1 MYSVVLKSLFNICLA
16 LLLMVLSITPVF
28 AQTQLVVGY
37 EENPPIAFTGKTGA
51 PTGISVDLLTHIAAR
66 EQWQLIW
73 KSCKWEKCLEG
84 LTDGTIDLLV
94 GIGHTKEREALY
106 SFTAEPVM
114 VNWGQ
119 LYAAKN
125 QSVSTMLDLEGK
137 RIALVPTDSHGK
149 AFAEMLTRFGIKSQ
163 VVEAASY
170 SKALQ
175 AVIQGQADAGIIS
188 RIYPLNATEAD
199 KVVQTPII
207 FNPVQNKYATSKDRY
222 RDVLQAIDANILSLK
237 ADKGLFY
244 YRNMKNWIEVPA
256 DHSIPTWIWW
266 CIGLGTI
273 IFGSATYWWHNR
285 REVKLKQQ
293 LQLNHALE
301 DEIALRT
308 QLEQQ
313 VLQRTRDLEDSNYEL
328 NHINSE
334 LVHKRLELE
343 KNQIHLQKLSRAVE
357 NSPATIVIT
366 SREGLIE
373 YVNPKFT
380 EITGYLP
387 EEAIGQNPRILKAP
401 DKPPELYRELWDT
414 ILAGNEWH
422 GDFCNK
428 KKNGVLYWERASIS
442 PIRDEQGTIT
452 HFVAI
457 KEDIT
462 EQKRIA
468 AELLAA
474 QEQALA
480 ASRAKSQFLANMSH
494 EIRTPLNAIIGFSS
508 LCLNTGLMPD
518 QKNYIGKVH
527 TAGELLLR
535 IINDILD
542 FSKIEAGQLHMEQIP
557 FRLGVMLDN
566 AAGMVQQKAQDKGL
580 VLLVTCAP
588 EISSGLI
595 GDPHRL
601 SQVLVNLLNNAVKFT
616 QNGSVT
622 LDITLLEQKDDQTH
636 LKFSVRD
643 TGIGITPEQQ
653 CRLFQPFSQADGS
666 TTRRFGGTGLG
677 LSISK
682 QLVELMGG
690 EIWCESAAE
699 QGSVFSFTAW
709 FGIWQGNGQA
719 DENQETVQPETT
731 FFDFSDLK
739 ILLAE
744 DNDFNRQLAIAFLK
758 ETNATVETA
767 VNGKEAVEKIISG
780 ATRYDLVLMDIQMPV
795 MDGYE
800 ASRCIRSDSRFAHLP
815 IIAMTAHA
823 MQEEGQKILEAGMDA
838 HLTKPVNARTMLQT
852 IQLFA
857 GRPGGFGQQQQR
869 ITDDTDTTFEL
880 PDIAGIDAAEALI
893 NLDGDKKLF
902 LWVLET
908 FAEKQAVAA
917 RLIEAALDSGDTE
930 LAIRTVHTIKGN
942 AGIIGAKK
950 LGELADTLEKA
961 IAQDDPPEHIMPALD
976 DFSVELTRLIDE
988 LTSRLKP
995 VLKDDEPLPP
1005 MLDTERASLVL
1016 SELCGYIKTRNCKAE
1031 HYLDDYQQELTG
1043 LPVKEI
1049 NRLKQN
1055 LADFDFTAAERTLL
1069 GLALQNGLTL

>member
-1 MYSVVLKSLFNICLA
+1 MFSVLVKSLFNFCLS
-16 LLLMVLSITPVF
+16 LLMVLSITPVF

-37 EENPPIAFTGKTGA
+37 EENPPIAFTGKSGT

-106 SFTAEPVM
+106 SFSAEPVM

-222 RDVLQAIDANILSLK
+222 GDVLQAIDANILALK
-237 ADKGLFY
+237 ADKGSFY
-244 YRNMKNWIEVPA
+244 YRNIKNWIEVPE
-256 DHSIPTWIWW
+256 DHSIPAWFWW
-266 CIGLGTI
+266 CIGIGMI
-273 IFGSATYWWHNR
+273 VSGSAMYWWRNR
-285 REVKLKQQ
+285 SELKLKQQ
-293 LQLNHALE
+293 LQANRVLE
-301 DEIALRT
+301 DEIMLRT

-343 KNQIHLQKLSRAVE
+343 KNQAHLQKLSRAVE

-380 EITGYLP
+380 ETTGYLP
-387 EEAIGQNPRILKAP
+387 EEAIGQNPRILKSP
-401 DKPPELYRELWDT
+401 DKPPELYKDLWDT

-428 KKNGVLYWERASIS
+428 KKNGMLYWERASIS
-442 PIRDEQGTIT
+442 PIRDEQGDIS

-508 LCLNTGLMPD
+508 LCLNTGLLPD
-518 QKNYIGKVH
+518 QKDYIGKVH

-542 FSKIEAGQLHMEQIP
+542 FSKIEAGQLLIEQIP
-557 FRLGVMLDN
+557 FRLGVILDN
-566 AAGMVQQKAQDKGL
+566 AAAMVQQKAQDKGL
-580 VLLVTCAP
+580 VLRVTCAP
-588 EISSGLI
+588 EISSCLI

-622 LDITLLEQKDDQTH
+622 LDIALLEQKDDQTH
-636 LKFSVRD
+636 LKFSVHD
-643 TGIGITPEQQ
+643 TGIGITAEQQ
-653 CRLFQPFSQADGS
+653 RRLFQPFSQADGS

-758 ETNATVETA
+758 ETSATVETA

-852 IQLFA
+852 IQLLA
-857 GRPGGFGQQQQR
+857 GRPGGFGQKLKSS
-869 ITDDTDTTFEL
+869 TDAPEDLPAL
-880 PDIAGIDAAEALI
+880 PDSAEINTAEALNRLGGDR
-893 NLDGDKKLF
+893 NLY
-902 LWVLET
+902 VLILEM
-908 FAEKQAVAA
+908 FAATQAEAA
-917 RLIEAALDSGDTE
+917 RLIKAALDSGDTAC
-930 LAIRTVHTIKGN
+930 AIRTAHTIKGN
-942 AGIIGAKK
+942 AGNIGAQK
-950 LGELADTLEKA
+950 LEKLA
-961 IAQDDPPEHIMPALD
+961 ELLGKDLVQDDPPEAVMQALD
-976 DFSVELTRLIDE
+976 AFSAELTRVTDE
-988 LTSRLKP
+988 LANRLIP
-995 VLKDDEPLPP
+995 ALKGTEPLPP
-1005 MLDTERASLVL
+1005 VLDTERASLVL
-1016 SELCGYIKTRNCKAE
+1016 SELYGYIKARNCKAE
-1031 HYLDDYQQELTG
+1031 KYLDDYQQELAG
-1043 LPVKEI
+1043 LPVNDI
-1049 NRLKQN
+1049 NQLKQK
-1055 LADFDFTAAERTLL
+1055 LADFDFIAAEHALL
-1069 GLALQNGLTL
+1069 ELTLQNGLKL